1 MTLVLKDEGWNGGN
15 TRGKIQHE
23 QWSRVGNTGK
33 ETKKRGKLKM
43 TPNFCPCVIRQMVK
57 L

>member
-1 MTLVLKDEGWNGGN
+1 MTLVLKEEKDGMEEIA
-15 TRGKIQHE
+15 GKRF
-23 QWSRVGNTGK
+23 SMNTGK
-33 ETKKRGKLKM
+33 ETKERGKLKM

>member
-1 MTLVLKDEGWNGGN
+1 MTLVLKDEKDGVEGIAGG
-15 TRGKIQHE
+15 RF
-23 QWSRVGNTGK
+23 SMNTGK
-33 ETKKRGKLKM
+33 ETKERGKLKM